1 MAADEAPH
9 TLLFSAER
17 IRRRVREIAA
27 AIEDDA
33 PPGETVH
40 LIGVLTGG
48 FVFLADLVRALSR
61 PVTIDFARCSSYGNG
76 TVTSGE
82 VTWSLA
88 PRDVR
93 GRYVV
98 IVDDIIDSGLTLRA
112 IRAHLERQQ
121 PARLRAACLLDKPS
135 RRRCHVPVEFIGFS
149 IEDVWVVGYGLDHAE
164 QYRHLPYIAR
174 LVEPQPAA
182 GNLPAGAATS
192 R

>member
-1 MAADEAPH
+1 MAVGESPH

-17 IRRRVREIAA
+17 IRHRVRDIAV
-27 AIEDDA
+27 AIENDA
-33 PPGETVH
+33 PPEETVH

-61 PVTIDFARCSSYGNG
+61 PVTIDFARCSSYGNR

-82 VTWSLA
+82 VAWSLA

-112 IRAHLERQQ
+112 IRGHLERQQ

-135 RRRCHVPVEFIGFS
+135 RRRCQVPVEFIGFA
-149 IEDVWVVGYGLDHAE
+149 IDDVWVVGYGLDHAE

-174 LVEPQPAA
+174 LD
-182 GNLPAGAATS
+182 
-192 R
+192 